1 MKVYVVTDG
10 CYSDYHIEA
19 VFTDEEQAKLYCAA
33 HESEDISI
41 KEYDTEDNEIISK
54 KPVLKCWFVPIRG
67 YSLNLDDIHWQYTL
81 KKTKT
86 VGYHGWYGKVVFLS
100 LPESKTEEEAK
111 KAISDFYAQWKAEQ
125 QGIT

>member
-1 MKVYVVTDG
+1 MTVYVVTDG

-33 HESEDISI
+33 HESEDITI
-41 KEYDTEDNEIISK
+41 EEYDTEADKIISE
-54 KPVLKCWFVPIRG
+54 KPVLKCWFVPIYG
-67 YSLNLDDIHWQYTL
+67 YDLNLNGIHWQYTL

-86 VGYHGWYGKVVFLS
+86 VGYSSWYGKCFYLS

-111 KAISDFYAQWKAEQ
+111 KAISDFYAQWKAER
-125 QGIT
+125 QGL